1 MFRKISKYFL
11 LAWAFIFSV
20 SGLLAITTDFS
31 SSIIAWIF
39 AGFCFWG
46 FKKLNQPPKTEEEK
60 AEIRLKKEEEK
71 KKKAEMK
78 QLIKEHKK
86 QMIEEEKAKHGN
98 IEFEVA
104 GTFVEERQKLIKKFI
119 KDEIKN
125 EMIEAY
131 GGLSTKEIKEKYE
144 GIEVYE
150 IPEGHI
156 WKGSYKNNGYIKI
169 EKEPDNEYDKN
180 AVKIILEEYG
190 RIGYVP
196 KNQNVEVAKILE
208 EKENISFK
216 MEITGGKYKLWDGD
230 EMETDEEEYGIN
242 IKLVY

>member
-11 LAWAFIFSV
+11 LAWAFIFGV

-31 SSIIAWIF
+31 SSIIVWIF
-39 AGFCFWG
+39 AGLCFWG
-46 FKKLNQPPKTEEEK
+46 FKKLNRPPKTEEEK